1 MRRAP
6 LVLAATVAGVA
17 GVLQFHPSGT
27 PAGSPGKPATAPSTV
42 SGKRID
48 GDVVATQYG
57 DVQVQITV
65 KAGKLVDVSAPTL
78 PQGDGRSSEISN
90 FAAPLLRAEVLQAQS
105 GQVDAVSGAT
115 YTSEGY
121 ASSAASAIQKA
132 GLTASNAVNSG

>member
-6 LVLAATVAGVA
+6 FVLAATVAGVA
-17 GVLQFHPSGT
+17 GVLNFHPSA
-27 PAGSPGKPATAPSTV
+27 PAGSRSTPATTASTA
-42 SGKRID
+42 SGKHIA
-48 GDVVATQYG
+48 GDVVATRYG

-65 KAGKLVDVSAPTL
+65 NAGKLVDVTAPLL

-90 FAAPLLRAEVLQAQS
+90 FAAPLLRDEVLQAQS

-132 GLTASNAVNSG
+132 ALTSNAVNSG

>member
-6 LVLAATVAGVA
+6 YVLAATAAGVA
-17 GVLQFHPSGT
+17 GLLNFHPSA
-27 PAGSPGKPATAPSTV
+27 PAGSPGQPATGTSTAP
-42 SGKRID
+42 GRQIN

-65 KAGKLVDVSAPTL
+65 NAGKLVDVTAPML

-90 FAAPLLRAEVLQAQS
+90 FAAPLLRDEVLTAQS

-132 GLTASNAVNSG
+132 GLTSSVVNSG